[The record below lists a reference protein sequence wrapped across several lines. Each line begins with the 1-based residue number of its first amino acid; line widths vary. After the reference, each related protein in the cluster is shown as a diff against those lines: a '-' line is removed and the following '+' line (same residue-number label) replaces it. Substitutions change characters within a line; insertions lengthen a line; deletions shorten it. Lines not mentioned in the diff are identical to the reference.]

1 MSRFKV
7 GDKVRYKRNESLWYN
22 DTIRDGAEGEVV
34 GRGLLDNE
42 VLVCFPNAASNIPI
56 GNLELVPPTDPK
68 REFLERLQ
76 SLMREFDAE
85 IVFSCN
91 HTYKTIKT
99 TITIGDT
106 NIVRNEVYGVCAD
119 NIMDFD
125 EE

>member
-1 MSRFKV
+1 MSKFKV
-7 GDKVRYKRNESLWYN
+7 GDKVYMKHDPEEWGVITEICEDNYKHPYVVKN
-22 DTIRDGAEGEVV
+22 DVFTDMYAEHE
-34 GRGLLDNE
+34 LLGTKE
-42 VLVCFPNAASNIPI
+42 A
-56 GNLELVPPTDPK
+56 
-68 REFLERLQ
+68 FLERLQ

-125 EE
+125 KE